1 VASATTSQNSPRVHI
16 AFTTFSNAADTKEEG
31 TSEGTTMAASELKSF
46 RTTELSALESQILKE
61 KVKGLSDLEVALR
74 LFLYER
80 EVRAIVQR
88 LKRRHVNSKTC

>member
-1 VASATTSQNSPRVHI
+1 
-16 AFTTFSNAADTKEEG
+16 
-31 TSEGTTMAASELKSF
+31 MAASELKSF

-80 EVRAIVQR
+80 EVRAIIQK
-88 LKRRHVNSKTC
+88 LKRRHVNSKIANHLNNAQNTI

>member
-1 VASATTSQNSPRVHI
+1 
-16 AFTTFSNAADTKEEG
+16 
-31 TSEGTTMAASELKSF
+31 MAASELRSF

-80 EVRAIVQR
+80 EVRAITQR
-88 LKRRHVNSKTC
+88 LKRRHVNSKIADPPCSQ